1 MTDQALTHIDDAPM
15 ARDLVP
21 TDRRLLPAP
30 MEQLQEIGAL
40 IQSAGALVPDALRK
54 DIGAC
59 TAVAYM
65 SALHGTDP
73 IATASQ
79 VYIISGKLAFM
90 AQYIS
95 ALIRKHVD
103 CPPSITFSGE
113 GPQRFC
119 HVVLTMKGVKL
130 EYTSPRVAVI
140 TPKNSPLW
148 KSDPDQ
154 QLSYYSI
161 RAAARRHMPQVLLGI
176 YSVEEMQSVQIKD
189 VTPVAPDPFSADE
202 DEIEHVEAEEVDTEP
217 TPSGGET
224 YDTSEKP
231 QRQVQEDQKQ
241 KPATQRPQTDQWPP
255 HDDPMAFFEVAKIAV
270 ADAADTKAL
279 NRLWSATEA
288 NRFALKA
295 ADPISAEELD
305 GAFTARGK
313 ELAGQ

>member
-65 SALHGTDP
+65 AALHGTDP

-79 VYIISGKLAFM
+79 VYVISGKLAFM

-119 HVVLTMKGVKL
+119 HVVLTVQGVRL

-148 KSDPDQ
+148 RTDPDQ

-189 VTPVAPDPFSADE
+189 VTPTAQDRFAAE
-202 DEIEHVEAEEVDTEP
+202 EEEIEHAEAEAYDP
-217 TPSGGET
+217 PSTPSGGEA
-224 YDTSEKP
+224 YSANDAPKAKP
-231 QRQVQEDQKQ
+231 EI
-241 KPATQRPQTDQWPP
+241 WPRNE
-255 HDDPMAFFEVAKIAV
+255 DPMAFFEAAKASVAKADNSQILKDLWIA
-270 ADAADTKAL
+270 TET
-279 NRLWSATEA
+279 NRL
-288 NRFALKA
+288 ALKA
-295 ADPISAEELD
+295 ADPISAQELD
-305 GAFTARGK
+305 GAFNTRDK
-313 ELAGQ
+313 ELAG

>member
-21 TDRRLLPAP
+21 ADRRLLPAP

-65 SALHGTDP
+65 AALHGTDP

-79 VYIISGKLAFM
+79 VYVISGKLAFM

-95 ALIRKHVD
+95 ALIRKHLD

-113 GPQRFC
+113 GAQRFC

-224 YDTSEKP
+224 YDIREKP
-231 QRQVQEDQKQ
+231 QQRGQEGQKTR
-241 KPATQRPQTDQWPP
+241 PATRGAQADQWPLN
-255 HDDPMAFFEVAKIAV
+255 DDPMAFFEAAKIAV
-270 ADAADTKAL
+270 AEAVDIKAL
-279 NRLWSATEA
+279 NLLWSATEA
-288 NRFALKA
+288 NRFSLKA

-313 ELAGQ
+313 EMAGL